1 MSDFS
6 DTWLALREPADRRA
20 RADALLQ
27 GPAPGSDGTLEVLDL
42 GCGTGA
48 NLRHLFPR
56 LAALGY
62 SEQHWTCVD
71 HDPRLLRR
79 LRARTRAWATGAGY
93 GMLEGVGELTV
104 TEGER
109 RCVARVLQTD
119 LGAAFATPEREA
131 LPLDPTAI
139 TTQPERAPMPP
150 PDGLVTASALLDL
163 VSEPWL
169 KQFLIR
175 CRAARC
181 RLLFALSYDGRCT
194 LSPTHEDDR
203 LVIDLV
209 NRHQQTDKGLG
220 AALGPFAARAAAAE
234 CARLGYRVR
243 HARSDWHIVA
253 DEALL
258 QRALLDGWLEAATEM
273 APALGERLR
282 RWRSSRLQWLE
293 AGDSDISVGHVDL
306 WAEPMT
312 QTSQGRETP

>member
-20 RADALLQ
+20 RADELLQ

-62 SEQHWTCVD
+62 TEQHWTCVD
-71 HDPRLLRR
+71 RDPRLLRR
-79 LRARTRAWATGAGY
+79 LRARTHAWAAGAGY
-93 GMLEGVGELTV
+93 GVLDGVGELTV

-109 RCVARVLQTD
+109 HCVARVLQTD
-119 LGAAFATPEREA
+119 LGAAFATPGPDA
-131 LPLDPTAI
+131 LPLSSTASTTPPELDPMLPT
-139 TTQPERAPMPP
+139 
-150 PDGLVTASALLDL
+150 DGLVTASALLDL

-169 KQFLIR
+169 KQLLIS

-194 LSPTHEDDR
+194 LCPSHEDDR

-209 NRHQQTDKGLG
+209 NLHQQTDKGLG
-220 AALGPFAARAAAAE
+220 AALGPSAAGAAAAE

-243 HARSDWHIVA
+243 HARSDWHLA
-253 DEALL
+253 TDEALL

-282 RWRSSRLQWLE
+282 RWRSRRRQWLE
-293 AGDSDISVGHVDL
+293 AGDSEMSVGHVDL
-306 WAEPMT
+306 WAEPMPR
-312 QTSQGRETP
+312 TSQGRETP